1 MKQGIQFGER
11 FTEQLEVI
19 PLFASKTIVIGGT
32 PFYVGSIS
40 AINVAFL
47 NHRKVII

>member
-19 PLFASKTIVIGGT
+19 PLFASCTGYLFMSQKGG
-32 PFYVGSIS
+32 
-40 AINVAFL
+40 
-47 NHRKVII
+47 